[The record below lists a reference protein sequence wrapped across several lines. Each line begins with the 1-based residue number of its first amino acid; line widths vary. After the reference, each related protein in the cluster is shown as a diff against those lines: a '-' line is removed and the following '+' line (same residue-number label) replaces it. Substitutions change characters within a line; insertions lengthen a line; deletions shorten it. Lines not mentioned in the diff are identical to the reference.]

1 MSKAPSRKRIQNVAV
16 VLRLA
21 GASGRDLLSGIS
33 RYARENC
40 HWRMTVVNGPDLTSE
55 TMFQELA
62 SDRFDGV
69 ISSEA
74 ETDEDVFRLAS
85 LGKPVAII
93 GWHGNI
99 NRPLPPTTA
108 FVRND
113 DEDVGHLGARYLRS
127 LGRIRSF
134 GFVRSDPRT
143 YWSLLREKGF
153 RAELSRSGAKADLLK
168 TSAAHSSHDN
178 ADLVAWL
185 KSLPKPAAVMAAYDE
200 LAVRVLDACR
210 EAAIEVPRKLA
221 VLGVDNDALLCDFS
235 TPPLSSI
242 YPNHL
247 REGEMA
253 AEELERLLSAS
264 RKSNRTSRHAICREK
279 SIVEREST
287 ATLTPAAHLVE
298 EALRFISQNA
308 NRPIDVSDVVRHLH
322 VSRRLADLRFREFG
336 GGSIAEA
343 IRKARLKLVAT
354 RLRETDL
361 PIGSIAS
368 ACGFDNLQHLANAF
382 RREYGMTMSAY
393 RSGTAEG
400 VRRALPRR

>member
-99 NRPLPPTTA
+99 NRPLPPTAA
-108 FVRND
+108 FIRND
-113 DEDVGHLGARYLRS
+113 DEDVGRLGARYLRS
-127 LGRIRSF
+127 LGRFRSF

-168 TSAAHSSHDN
+168 TSAAHSAHDN

>member
-99 NRPLPPTTA
+99 NRPLPPTAA
-108 FVRND
+108 FIRND
-113 DEDVGHLGARYLRS
+113 DEDVGRLGARYLRS
-127 LGRIRSF
+127 LGRFRSF

-153 RAELSRSGAKADLLK
+153 RAELSRGGAKADLLK

>member
-99 NRPLPPTTA
+99 NRPLPPTAA
-108 FVRND
+108 FIRND
-113 DEDVGHLGARYLRS
+113 DEDVGRLGARYLRS
-127 LGRIRSF
+127 LGRFRSF

-185 KSLPKPAAVMAAYDE
+185 KSLPKPAAVMSVSPF
-200 LAVRVLDACR
+200 AVSVSI
-210 EAAIEVPRKLA
+210 AIEVPRKLA

>member
-99 NRPLPPTTA
+99 NRPLPPTAA
-108 FVRND
+108 FIRND
-113 DEDVGHLGARYLRS
+113 DEDVGRLGARYLRS
-127 LGRIRSF
+127 LGRFRSF

-210 EAAIEVPRKLA
+210 EAEIEVPRKLA

>member
-99 NRPLPPTTA
+99 NRPLPPTAA

-127 LGRIRSF
+127 LGRFRSF

-185 KSLPKPAAVMAAYDE
+185 KALPKPAAVMAAYDE